1 LIGAA
6 VSAIGGI
13 AGERVSPKTL
23 LIICLISLIGGMS
36 ALAIAHGPLLM
47 AVFAVGVGVGFGLS
61 FVAATMLLLVYFGR
75 GVYLELY
82 SVMCLVS
89 TLAAL
94 GPALGGWARDAV
106 GGFQG
111 VFLICAL
118 AALVM
123 LAATVLMKPPK
134 TA

>member
-1 LIGAA
+1 M
-6 VSAIGGI
+6 
-13 AGERVSPKTL
+13 T
-23 LIICLISLIGGMS
+23 
-36 ALAIAHGPLLM
+36 ALAFAHGPLLM

-61 FVAATMLLLVYFGR
+61 FVAATMLLLSYFGR

-82 SVMCLVS
+82 SIMCLVS

-94 GPALGGWARDAV
+94 GPALGGWARDEV

-123 LAATVLMKPPK
+123 LAASTVLKRPAD
-134 TA
+134 T